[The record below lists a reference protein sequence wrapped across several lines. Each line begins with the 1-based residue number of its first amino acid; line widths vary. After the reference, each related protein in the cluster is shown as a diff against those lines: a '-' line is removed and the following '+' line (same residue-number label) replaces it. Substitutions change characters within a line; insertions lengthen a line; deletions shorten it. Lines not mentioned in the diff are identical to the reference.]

1 MLEATKRLRRSRGRI
16 GRIEVARSELPLM
29 ESGSIPPS
37 STAKTRQ
44 DSGRWAGAEPCLE
57 IGRLPDGECRRAR
70 KRQSQPCGR
79 LETLSRSSRLTGFAA
94 GSTGTVRR
102 RPDMQ
107 RSAGDRLRSVDHVGA
122 CGANQHVGRDGG
134 GLAATKLRPCRASRS
149 MLRRR
154 RPSRG
159 HWKLDGTVE
168 TDLSGYTPPPT
179 TKKHKHRAEK
189 RKAKK
194 RKAKKRKTRRHHK

>member
-1 MLEATKRLRRSRGRI
+1 
-16 GRIEVARSELPLM
+16 
-29 ESGSIPPS
+29 
-37 STAKTRQ
+37 
-44 DSGRWAGAEPCLE
+44 
-57 IGRLPDGECRRAR
+57 
-70 KRQSQPCGR
+70 
-79 LETLSRSSRLTGFAA
+79 
-94 GSTGTVRR
+94 
-102 RPDMQ
+102 
-107 RSAGDRLRSVDHVGA
+107 
-122 CGANQHVGRDGG
+122 
-134 GLAATKLRPCRASRS
+134 